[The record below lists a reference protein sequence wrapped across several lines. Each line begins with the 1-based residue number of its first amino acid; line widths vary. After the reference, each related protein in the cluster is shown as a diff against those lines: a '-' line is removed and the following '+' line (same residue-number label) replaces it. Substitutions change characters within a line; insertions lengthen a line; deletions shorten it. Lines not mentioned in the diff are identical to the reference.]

1 MQFND
6 IAPSSNPFAML
17 VDLDQV
23 VRKMERSERLSR
35 LRSRVYR
42 PLDKPL
48 IALKPG
54 AGATDEFDALVDAA
68 PDEDLVDDMSE
79 DEQVGDGALS

>member
-23 VRKMERSERLSR
+23 VRTMERSERLAR

-48 IALKPG
+48 IALKP
-54 AGATDEFDALVDAA
+54 AADEADDFDAMIDAA
-68 PDEDLVDDMSE
+68 PDEELADD
-79 DEQVGDGALS
+79 DAAN